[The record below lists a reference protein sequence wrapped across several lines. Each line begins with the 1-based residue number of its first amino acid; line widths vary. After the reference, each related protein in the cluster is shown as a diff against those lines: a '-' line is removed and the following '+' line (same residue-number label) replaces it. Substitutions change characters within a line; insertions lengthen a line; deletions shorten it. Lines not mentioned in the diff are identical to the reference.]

1 MQMFTT
7 PLALNHRMA
16 MATQAE
22 IEIPGIPATLKI
34 TPPGVQPASV
44 PNPKKK
50 LVRRTGHD
58 YSQLTRRIFQI
69 AFLVLNGWLGVIFY
83 IWVRQFE
90 PGGASTSMP
99 RPAGVEGWLPI
110 AGLMNLKYL
119 LLTCHVPT
127 LHPAALFLL
136 IAFLAISFLFRKA
149 FCSWLCPVGT
159 ISEYLW
165 RIGRKLFRRNFQ
177 APRWLDLA
185 LRSLKYLLL
194 AFFVVA
200 AFSMGADEIS
210 AFMASPYGL
219 IADVRMLNFFRHLGE
234 TAAIVLT
241 VLAIASLFI
250 QNFWCRY
257 LCPYGALLGLAALA
271 SPTRIRRNAA
281 SCIDCAKCAKA
292 CPSSLPVDKLITI
305 KSAECTGCLECVA
318 VCPAKDTLSLSLPK
332 LPGLAPPQVP
342 VWAMAAGITILF
354 FGIVG
359 FAKTS
364 GYWDSQVPR
373 AIYQQLVPQAD
384 QAQHPMPGE
393 DK

>member
-1 MQMFTT
+1 
-7 PLALNHRMA
+7 

-119 LLTCHVPT
+119 LLTRHVPT

-165 RIGRKLFRRNFQ
+165 RIGRKFFRRNFQ

-194 AFFVVA
+194 AFFFVA

-219 IADVRMLNFFRHLGE
+219 IADVRMLNFFRDLGE
-234 TAAIVLT
+234 TAATVLT

>member
-119 LLTCHVPT
+119 LLTRHVPT

-165 RIGRKLFRRNFQ
+165 RIGRKFFRRNFQ

-194 AFFVVA
+194 AFFFVA

-219 IADVRMLNFFRHLGE
+219 IADVRMLNFFRDLGE

-257 LCPYGALLGLAALA
+257 LCPYGALLGLTALA
-271 SPTRIRRNAA
+271 SPTRIRRNAKA
-281 SCIDCAKCAKA
+281 SCIDCAKCAKV
-292 CPSSLPVDKLITI
+292 CPSVAPSRQTHYHQVRGMHRLPRVR
-305 KSAECTGCLECVA
+305 SR
-318 VCPAKDTLSLSLPK
+318 LSRQRHIEP
-332 LPGLAPPQVP
+332 LAPKTPRP
-342 VWAMAAGITILF
+342 RAAPSSCVGDGGRNHHSIFRNRRLCED
-354 FGIVG
+354 VRLLG
-359 FAKTS
+359 FAGS
-364 GYWDSQVPR
+364 PR
-373 AIYQQLVPQAD
+373 HLPAVSPA
-384 QAQHPMPGE
+384 G
-393 DK
+393 